1 MDFADEEVVVWSKEP
16 TADEAT
22 IVGPIK
28 QPIHVPIEVY
38 YGTALRPIHV
48 LGGTRELL

>member
-22 IVGPIK
+22 TVGPIE
-28 QPIHVPIEVY
+28 QPIHILIKVY
-38 YGTALRPIHV
+38 YGTALRPIHI